1 MSNYT
6 EVNPKNNK
14 SKVYKNINV
23 IKEKLFWIA
32 LGITSIILISMFN
45 HIVFNICITKPIL
58 SETISL
64 GAIFTTFSS
73 AIIALISNV
82 QSSKLNRVLTNID
95 ILFIDILKTKKW
107 VRWAFLKRTSKENLF
122 NDRSLHYKLENP
134 QIDFNVGSHNISI
147 DIPTIEDDFYDLPC
161 IFNLYTIKKY
171 KKHFKTNILNNKE
184 KSLDGTIFSDIGDC
198 CMAYDCLLD
207 SWKNIFIYKL
217 NKFIL
222 FICVYSIVLS
232 IIYSFLPII

>member
-171 KKHFKTNILNNKE
+171 KK
-184 KSLDGTIFSDIGDC
+184 
-198 CMAYDCLLD
+198 
-207 SWKNIFIYKL
+207 
-217 NKFIL
+217 
-222 FICVYSIVLS
+222 
-232 IIYSFLPII
+232 